1 MRRERG
7 MGGREMRRERGRRR
21 QTDEK
26 GKRQGRQRDE
36 QGKRRRRCENST
48 YGSGFSASPSIAH
61 LHPSPSCWAM
71 PWVVLVVR
79 LLYFSLLISTYV
91 VEVLITAV
99 WLICFLLEW
108 SLKIGWT
115 YLEI

>member
-1 MRRERG
+1 
-7 MGGREMRRERGRRR
+7 
-21 QTDEK
+21 
-26 GKRQGRQRDE
+26 
-36 QGKRRRRCENST
+36 
-48 YGSGFSASPSIAH
+48 
-61 LHPSPSCWAM
+61 M

-79 LLYFSLLISTYV
+79 LLFYV
-91 VEVLITAV
+91 VQVLITAV

>member
-7 MGGREMRRERGRRR
+7 RGGREMRRERGRRR

-48 YGSGFSASPSIAH
+48 YGSGFSASPSIEH

-79 LLYFSLLISTYV
+79 LLFYV
-91 VEVLITAV
+91 VQVLITAV
-99 WLICFLLEW
+99 WLICFLMEW